1 MSLLERFEDS
11 LDRLVNGAF
20 ARAFKSEVQPVELA
34 AALQREMDDRSAIV
48 DRDRTVVPNVFTVEL
63 SDHDYQRLA
72 AFGAAL
78 CTELAGYVQAYADQQ
93 GYLLLGAPQVHL
105 GLDDELET
113 GLFRVRSDTRADVQA
128 RHREHREPT
137 ALTNQPCLVLDD
149 VSYPLLQPVTRL
161 GRSTDSDIRID
172 DPAASR
178 HHCEVVLG
186 QTVLLRDLNS
196 TNGTFVADRKITEV
210 PLVDGTTIR
219 IGSTEFTF
227 QDR

>member
-1 MSLLERFEDS
+1 VGLLERFEDS

-34 AALQREMDDRSAIV
+34 AALQREMDDRSAVV

-72 AFGAAL
+72 VFTDEV
-78 CTELAGYVQAYADQQ
+78 CVELAGYVQAYADQQ
-93 GYLLLGAPQVHL
+93 GYLLIGSPQVHL

-113 GLFRVRSDTRADVQA
+113 GLFRVRSDARADVQS
-128 RHREHREPT
+128 RHREP
-137 ALTNQPCLVLDD
+137 AVISNQPRLVLDD

-178 HHCEVVLG
+178 HHCEVALG
-186 QTVLLRDLNS
+186 QPVMLRDLNS
-196 TNGTFVADRKITEV
+196 TNGTYVADRKVSEM
-210 PLVDGTTIR
+210 PLVDGTVIR
-219 IGSTEFTF
+219 IGSTEFTYRD
-227 QDR
+227 Q

>member
-1 MSLLERFEDS
+1 MGLLERFEDS

-34 AALQREMDDRSAIV
+34 AALQREMDDRSAVV

-72 AFGAAL
+72 VFSDAL

-93 GYLLLGAPQVHL
+93 GYLLIGAPQVHL

-113 GLFRVRSDTRADVQA
+113 GLFRVRSDARADVQS
-128 RHREHREPT
+128 RQREPEVISS
-137 ALTNQPCLVLDD
+137 QPRLVLDD

-186 QTVLLRDLNS
+186 QPVMLRDLNS
-196 TNGTFVADRKITEV
+196 TNGTFVADRKISEL

-227 QDR
+227 RDQ

>member
-1 MSLLERFEDS
+1 MGLLERFEDS

-34 AALQREMDDRSAIV
+34 AALQREMDDRAAVV
-48 DRDRTVVPNVFTVEL
+48 DRDRTVAPNVFTVEL

-72 AFGAAL
+72 VFSDAV

-93 GYLLLGAPQVHL
+93 TYLLIGAPQVHL

-113 GLFRVRSDTRADVQA
+113 GLFRVRSDSRADVQA
-128 RHREHREPT
+128 RHREPVGM
-137 ALTNQPCLVLDD
+137 TNQPRLVLDD
-149 VSYPLLQPVTRL
+149 VSYPLLQHITRL

-186 QTVLLRDLNS
+186 QPVILRDLNS
-196 TNGTFVADRKITEV
+196 TNGTFVADRKISEV
-210 PLVDGTTIR
+210 PLQDGTTIR
-219 IGSTEFTF
+219 VGATEFTF
-227 QDR
+227 RDQ

>member
-1 MSLLERFEDS
+1 MGLLERFEDS

-34 AALQREMDDRSAIV
+34 AALQREMDDRAAVV
-48 DRDRTVVPNVFTVEL
+48 DRDRTVAPNVFTVEL

-72 AFGAAL
+72 VFSDAV

-93 GYLLLGAPQVHL
+93 TYLLIGAPQVHL

-113 GLFRVRSDTRADVQA
+113 GLFRVRSDSRADVQA
-128 RHREHREPT
+128 RHREPVGM
-137 ALTNQPCLVLDD
+137 TNQPRLVLDD
-149 VSYPLLQPVTRL
+149 VSYPLLQHITRL

-186 QTVLLRDLNS
+186 QPVLLRDLNS
-196 TNGTFVADRKITEV
+196 TNGTFVADRKISEV
-210 PLVDGTTIR
+210 PIQDGTTIR
-219 IGSTEFTF
+219 VGATEFTF
-227 QDR
+227 RDQ

>member
-1 MSLLERFEDS
+1 MGLLERFEDS

-34 AALQREMDDRSAIV
+34 AALQREMDDRCAVV

-72 AFGAAL
+72 VFNDEV
-78 CTELAGYVQAYADQQ
+78 CIELAGYVQAYADQQ
-93 GYLLLGAPQVHL
+93 GYLLIGSPQVHL
-105 GLDDELET
+105 GLDHELET
-113 GLFRVRSDTRADVQA
+113 GLFRVRSDARADVQS
-128 RHREHREPT
+128 RLREP
-137 ALTNQPCLVLDD
+137 AVITNQPRLVIDD

-186 QTVLLRDLNS
+186 QAVLLRDLNS
-196 TNGTFVADRKITEV
+196 TNGTYVADRKVAEL

-219 IGSTEFTF
+219 IGSTEFTYRD
-227 QDR
+227 Q

>member
-1 MSLLERFEDS
+1 MGLLERFEDS

-34 AALQREMDDRSAIV
+34 AALQREMDDRAAVV
-48 DRDRTVVPNVFTVEL
+48 DRDRTVVPNVFTIEL

-72 AFGAAL
+72 VFDDAV
-78 CTELAGYVQAYADQQ
+78 CTELAGYVQQYADHQS
-93 GYLLLGAPQVHL
+93 YLLIGAPKVHL
-105 GLDDELET
+105 DLDDELET
-113 GLFRVRSDTRADVQA
+113 GLFRVRSDARADVQS
-128 RHREHREPT
+128 RHE
-137 ALTNQPCLVLDD
+137 AQAVIQGQPRLILDD
-149 VSYPLLQPVTRL
+149 VSYPLLQPITRL

-186 QTVLLRDLNS
+186 QPVMLRDLNS
-196 TNGTFVADRKITEV
+196 TNGTYVADRKIGEV
-210 PLVDGTTIR
+210 ALSDGTRIR

-227 QDR
+227 QDN

>member
-1 MSLLERFEDS
+1 MGLLERFEDS

-34 AALQREMDDRSAIV
+34 AALQREMDDRAAVV
-48 DRDRTVVPNVFTVEL
+48 DRDRTVAPNVFTVEL

-72 AFGAAL
+72 VFSDAV

-93 GYLLLGAPQVHL
+93 TYLLIGAPQVHL

-113 GLFRVRSDTRADVQA
+113 GLFRVRSDSRADVQA
-128 RHREHREPT
+128 RHREPVGM
-137 ALTNQPCLVLDD
+137 TNQPRLVLDD
-149 VSYPLLQPVTRL
+149 VSYPLLQHITRL

-186 QTVLLRDLNS
+186 QPVILRDLNS
-196 TNGTFVADRKITEV
+196 TNGTFVADRKISEV
-210 PLVDGTTIR
+210 PIQDGTTIR
-219 IGSTEFTF
+219 VGATEFTF
-227 QDR
+227 RDQ